1 MSINWNDVGNLLHI
15 ADLANKWP
23 KLRAIHDAALREL
36 DKHSEVAAK
45 DNEEAA
51 KAKAKAKAEAE
62 AKAKITEE
70 TRKQQEEEAKAEE
83 GKGELK
89 RRTLSE

>member
-51 KAKAKAKAEAE
+51 KAKAKAEAE
-62 AKAKITEE
+62 AKAKIAEE
-70 TRKQQEEEAKAEE
+70 TKKQEEEEAKAEE

-89 RRTLSE
+89 RRTLANE